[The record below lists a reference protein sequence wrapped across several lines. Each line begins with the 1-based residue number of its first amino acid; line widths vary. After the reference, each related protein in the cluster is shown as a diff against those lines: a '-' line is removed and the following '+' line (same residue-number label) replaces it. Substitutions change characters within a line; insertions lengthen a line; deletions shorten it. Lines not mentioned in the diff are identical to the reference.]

1 MPPPRRG
8 PAGKTSPVVTG
19 PVVTGPVVT
28 GPVVTGTVTTTHA
41 DAVDV
46 LVIGC
51 GPAGA
56 SAAIAAHDA
65 GASVLVIEKRDL
77 GGGNALVAGGFL
89 WDVRGGD
96 AVRHVETLF
105 FGKTG
110 RAVAEAYVSGL
121 NDLRSWITELGG
133 ETVDV
138 APPPGSFPAVL
149 PSWPHVPGSD
159 GVRYWVVG
167 GHPGLRRG
175 EALWRLL
182 ADNLAARGITVR
194 HGQAADRLTM
204 SEYGGVTGAVVTSG
218 AGPRMVT
225 ATHGVVLA
233 CGGFEADEY
242 FKDAFLP
249 VGHLHRVG
257 HDGNT
262 GDAIRMAQ
270 QAGGALWH
278 MSEFFGWFAYQAA
291 GHDAA
296 FAIDFH
302 GPGFVLVNAA
312 GQRFCDETGY
322 EVHERL
328 RALVN
333 VKPAT
338 GYYPALPAYGI
349 CDGATLRAGPL
360 NGVVGTPNDYRWST
374 DNLAEV
380 RQSWII
386 RAGRPD
392 ELAGRL
398 GLDPQVLTATLDRF
412 NAAAAAGR
420 DEEFGRHPEYMA
432 ALDLADLYAIELW
445 PAVATTSGGPRRDA
459 RSRVVRPD
467 GHRVPGLYAAGGAGT
482 VWGPFTHSG
491 GGLTDALVFGRLA
504 GQDVARSR

>member
-1 MPPPRRG
+1 MTTDT
-8 PAGKTSPVVTG
+8 AGN
-19 PVVTGPVVT
+19 
-28 GPVVTGTVTTTHA
+28 
-41 DAVDV
+41 VDV

-51 GPAGA
+51 GPAGG

-65 GASVLVIEKRDL
+65 GARVLVVEKRQED
-77 GGGNALVAGGFL
+77 GGNARFAGGFL
-89 WDVRGGD
+89 FDVRGAE

-105 FGKTG
+105 FGKTD
-110 RAVAEAYVSGL
+110 RAVAQAYVRGL
-121 NDLRSWITELGG
+121 NDLPSWIAQLGG
-133 ETVDV
+133 EAVGVD
-138 APPPGSFPAVL
+138 PPPGSFPAVI

-167 GHPGLRRG
+167 GQPALRRG
-175 EALWRLL
+175 EALWHLL
-182 ADNLAARGITVR
+182 AQNLTARGITVR
-194 HGQAADRLTM
+194 HGHAADHLVVSDDGRV
-204 SEYGGVTGAVVTSG
+204 SGAVVTSHQG
-218 AGPRMVT
+218 STLVT
-225 ATHGVVLA
+225 ASRGVVLA

-249 VGHLHRVG
+249 VPHQYRVG

-262 GDAIRMAQ
+262 GDGIRMAQ
-270 QAGGALWH
+270 DIGGALWH
-278 MSEFFGWFAYQAA
+278 MSESFGWYAFKTAEHA
-291 GHDAA
+291 AA

-312 GQRFCDETGY
+312 GQRFGDETGY

-333 VKPAT
+333 VKPAH
-338 GYYPALPAYGI
+338 GYYPVLPLYGI

-360 NGVVGTPNDYRWST
+360 NGVVGTPNDYRWSA

-380 RQSWII
+380 REGWI
-386 RAGRPD
+386 RPAGSP
-392 ELAGRL
+392 EQLAERI
-398 GLDPQVLTATLDRF
+398 GLDSSALARTLTEF
-412 NAAAAAGR
+412 NAAATAGR
-420 DEEFGRHPEYMA
+420 DELFGRRAEYMA

-459 RSRVVRPD
+459 WSRVVRPD
-467 GHRVPGLYAAGGAGT
+467 GAPVAGLYAAGGAGS

-504 GQDVARSR
+504 GQQAAR